1 MRRQRNPSRGWTL
14 LLGLLAVG
22 GGYYWYTHR
31 AVTQLVPGNKYQV
44 AGGAAAVLG
53 VAALGWSSDTQF
65 TTAPGG
71 GTATILGTYTGS
83 TTALPAGI
91 TANAA

>member
-1 MRRQRNPSRGWTL
+1 MSGWKWL
-14 LLGLLAVG
+14 ALAVAAG
-22 GGYYWYTHR
+22 GGYWWYTHR

-44 AGGAAAVLG
+44 AGGAAAVLS
-53 VAALGWSSDTQF
+53 VAALGWSNDTQF